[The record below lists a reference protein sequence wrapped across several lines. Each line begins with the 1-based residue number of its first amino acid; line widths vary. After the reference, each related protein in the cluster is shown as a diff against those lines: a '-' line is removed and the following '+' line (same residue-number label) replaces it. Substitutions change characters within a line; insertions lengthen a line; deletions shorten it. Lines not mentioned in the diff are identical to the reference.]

1 MLDREYKNP
10 TRGLALLKQHLV
22 EVSADFEQTVVDKGI
37 DEWRKRL
44 RAYARAKGQYTF
56 AHAVKM

>member
-1 MLDREYKNP
+1 MLEREYKNP

-22 EVSADFEQTVVDKGI
+22 EVSADFEQTI

-44 RAYARAKGQYTF
+44 RGYARAKGQYTF